1 MALSLSEAYKVL
13 YDEID
18 VSSNREM
25 TIEEMNKVLLAE
37 SDSQV
42 LNEVYFGKSKNLLEI
57 ERLVGELK
65 SKYDN
70 KFTLISPFTINS
82 DPKMIQINRLFEKEF
97 CFSAFQLQVD
107 SSNIINAYTIPI
119 SINLD
124 VWDTRSNLVS
134 TSSGFKY
141 NPKAN
146 YSCMVVMYCGL
157 FFNPNFTA
165 EEIVAAVLHEVGH
178 NFFAAINGK
187 MILYNTTFQ
196 ILVATAFILVN
207 VIQPNKKN
215 LTMALNNTNLIKNF
229 IIHFDRL
236 IREKLPFIAHVFDIY
251 AGIMNLK
258 NEILSFK
265 FEVLDFFTLGFFRL
279 RNLPYRLVEKLD
291 PLSLAILPMKI
302 QDEKTADNFATMYG
316 YGGAS
321 ASLERKF
328 VESDNDKSIVVNTMK
343 KIPIISHLYN
353 MNTYAMR
360 ILTSPFDE
368 HPNELARIHDQSE
381 LLKNELTKN
390 GLDPKMRKIIMENL
404 KAIEIEE
411 KKLIDTSKGI
421 KDRDFLAH
429 AYNKILSKY
438 FNNKDLKELL
448 IGGNSKRRFDEF
460 DKAYNYAKTE

>member
-18 VSSNREM
+18 VSNREM

-65 SKYDN
+65 AKYDN
-70 KFTLISPFTINS
+70 QFTLISPFTINS

-97 CFSAFQLQVD
+97 GFSAFQLQVD
-107 SSNIINAYTIPI
+107 SSNIINAYTMPI
-119 SINLD
+119 SINFD
-124 VWDTRSNLVS
+124 VWNTRKNLVS

-146 YSCMVVMYCGL
+146 YSCMVVVYCGL
-157 FFNPNFTA
+157 FFNPNYTA
-165 EEIVAAVLHEVGH
+165 EEIVAVILHEVGH
-178 NFFAAINGK
+178 NFFAAINGRL
-187 MILYNTTFQ
+187 MLYSTAYHILAVAAL
-196 ILVATAFILVN
+196 ILAN
-207 VIQPNKKN
+207 VYYPSTKN
-215 LTMALNNTNLIKNF
+215 ITRALNNTNLIRNF
-229 IIHFDRL
+229 IIKFDRL
-236 IREKLPFIAHVFDIY
+236 IRENQTFIAHIFDIFT
-251 AGIMNLK
+251 AIMK
-258 NEILSFK
+258 FSDEILSFK
-265 FEVLDFFTLGFFRL
+265 FKVFDFFTLGFFRL
-279 RNLPYRLVEKLD
+279 KNLPYKIAKELN
-291 PLSLAILPMKI
+291 PLSLAILPMKL

-316 YGGAS
+316 YGAAS
-321 ASLERKF
+321 ASVERKF
-328 VESDNDKSIVVNTMK
+328 VESGNEKSIVINNMK
-343 KIPIISHLYN
+343 NIPIISHLYN

-360 ILTSPFDE
+360 IILSPFDE
-368 HPNELARIHDQSE
+368 HPGELARIHDQSE

-438 FNNKDLKELL
+438 FNNKDLKEFL
-448 IGGNSKRRFDEF
+448 IGGNSKNRFNDY
-460 DKAYNYAKTE
+460 DKAFDYAKIE